1 MFREVWNALGSS
13 HIVYDTDYVLLAYG
27 GLKGALA
34 LLLVHEF
41 TESVQHDPYARRV
54 GEKVVLYASSAV
66 FVCLVIQV
74 VTAETEAPSSNLN
87 TTMALSITVC
97 KTLLGV
103 KNQFLCDFQVQYL
116 LR

>member
-1 MFREVWNALGSS
+1 MLALVVFRELWNALGSS
-13 HIVYDTDYVLLAYG
+13 HIIYDTDYVLLAYG

-41 TESVQHDPYARRV
+41 TESVQYDPYAHRV

-74 VTAETEAPSSNLN
+74 
-87 TTMALSITVC
+87 
-97 KTLLGV
+97 LLIFFIV
-103 KNQFLCDFQVQYL
+103 NFLKPIFQVV
-116 LR
+116 